1 MIIND
6 LVNFRAD
13 KSEIRRRFML
23 HTRKKRD
30 HLIWV
35 NTHKNDG
42 QFYLKRN
49 EVRPKPLQTHPKG
62 KNVSARR
69 LMFLLAYGEIPEG
82 VNVKTIC
89 SVPACVLPE
98 HLSIN
103 GQPREQIPTEDESA
117 EMLDILNAKPN
128 V

>member
-13 KSEIRRRFML
+13 KSEIRRRLMR
-23 HTRKKRD
+23 HTTKKRD
-30 HLIWV
+30 HLIWASA
-35 NTHKNDG
+35 HKNDG

-49 EVRPKPLQTHPKG
+49 EVRPKPLQVHPKG

-69 LMFLLAYGEIPEG
+69 LIYLLAYGEIPEG
-82 VNVKTIC
+82 VHIKTTCCVPGCVK
-89 SVPACVLPE
+89 PE
-98 HLSIN
+98 HLSID